1 MDIGLKEWLIIGGL
15 LLIGLIIFDG
25 WRRMKGQRNT
35 LKIDIDRGFTDS
47 DDADVAVGAHNP
59 ELPNGGARALQDDY
73 RDQSY
78 VHDTKPLN
86 TSERIDPGFDHLNDR
101 VESKADDVTESAHK
115 TEDNPHTVSEA
126 SYHSPERHRSN
137 AEASNPQPEF
147 DYNEPAQQ
155 VAKQSFSQ
163 PEELPVELDPL
174 FDDIPEILSPV
185 RQVAVP
191 DVHPNTTSVEQAG
204 SKNEKQEYLDLEQP
218 ITVLM
223 RQASDKLA
231 EDETQQSQE
240 EMFFSPDAQ
249 VRSENES
256 DQLSK
261 LHSEL
266 NSNPTNERQEAED
279 AAYSVESQLSRNSG
293 MPASSLA
300 QQEFPSPVENTNVDS
315 IEPEVIGSELDSNS
329 STSFVAEESELEPE
343 QDSLFENDRLESA
356 RSDRKALEQAPEPEE
371 VLVITVVGKQQ
382 PLDGQTLLQVVLA
395 CGMRF
400 GDMSLF
406 HRFEEGVDKGPVQ
419 FSMANAVNPGTF
431 DLENMSE
438 MTTPGVSFFM
448 SMSEPEDAKNAFE
461 CMLATAETVSKHLG
475 GDLLD
480 ENRSVMRPQTKAH
493 YRERIREFEMHKL
506 HRRNL
511 S

>member
-47 DDADVAVGAHNP
+47 DDTDVAEGAHNP

-73 RDQSY
+73 HDQSY
-78 VHDTKPLN
+78 VHDGKALN

-101 VESKADDVTESAHK
+101 VELKAEPQTESTYKKA
-115 TEDNPHTVSEA
+115 NPETA
-126 SYHSPERHRSN
+126 YQQPEGNHSN
-137 AEASNPQPEF
+137 AVASNPQPEF
-147 DYNEPAQQ
+147 DYNESPRQLAEQRYS
-155 VAKQSFSQ
+155 QS
-163 PEELPVELDPL
+163 EELPVELDPL

-185 RQVAVP
+185 RQQVAEQR
-191 DVHPNTTSVEQAG
+191 DTTPTEQ
-204 SKNEKQEYLDLEQP
+204 SKSDNEQPSPEKSEYLDLEQP

-223 RQASDKLA
+223 RQASEKQA
-231 EDETQQSQE
+231 EDEAQQSQE
-240 EMFFSPDAQ
+240 EMFFYPDEQVPSSDKNNNGSEANPKLSPEFD
-249 VRSENES
+249 SEYQETERAHHYEEPKVLHNNGASAPAS
-256 DQLSK
+256 DQQELS
-261 LHSEL
+261 
-266 NSNPTNERQEAED
+266 
-279 AAYSVESQLSRNSG
+279 
-293 MPASSLA
+293 SSLHNA
-300 QQEFPSPVENTNVDS
+300 NADTINEPVIS
-315 IEPEVIGSELDSNS
+315 SELDSES
-329 STSFVAEESELEPE
+329 ITEPTAGDSELKPE
-343 QDSLFENDRLESA
+343 QDSLFESDHLESA
-356 RSDRKALEQAPEPEE
+356 RSERKALEQAPEPEE

-431 DLENMSE
+431 DLEHMSE

>member
-1 MDIGLKEWLIIGGL
+1 MDIGLREWLIIGGL
-15 LLIGLIIFDG
+15 LVIGLIIFDG

-35 LKIDIDRGFTDS
+35 LKIDIDRGFVDS
-47 DDADVAVGAHNP
+47 VETDVASGAHNP
-59 ELPNGGARALQDDY
+59 ELPNGGARALPEEG
-73 RDQSY
+73 REQSY
-78 VHDTKPLN
+78 GHEASVASHS
-86 TSERIDPGFDHLNDR
+86 SERIDPGFEHLNDY
-101 VESKADDVTESAHK
+101 VEPSAYATGGTEVDSAQVVDSKQEYLSSDQDLDLSPKEHHENTRYEQVPNAS
-115 TEDNPHTVSEA
+115 SEYKHQQI
-126 SYHSPERHRSN
+126 SQTSINTSN
-137 AEASNPQPEF
+137 
-147 DYNEPAQQ
+147 QQ
-155 VAKQSFSQ
+155 
-163 PEELPVELDPL
+163 EELDPL
-174 FDDIPEILSPV
+174 FDEIPEILSPV
-185 RQVAVP
+185 R
-191 DVHPNTTSVEQAG
+191 
-204 SKNEKQEYLDLEQP
+204 KQEVVSNAHSSSAPTEYLDLEQP

-223 RQASDKLA
+223 RQASENISKS
-231 EDETQQSQE
+231 ETSQAQE
-240 EMFFSPDAQ
+240 EMFFYPDAQ
-249 VRSENES
+249 ESVENVEEPSLETASEPQEKYEGISSVEQVVTEKEPIS
-256 DQLSK
+256 DQSFLQHEVSDDT
-261 LHSEL
+261 
-266 NSNPTNERQEAED
+266 PQGTND
-279 AAYSVESQLSRNSG
+279 VIPESI
-293 MPASSLA
+293 
-300 QQEFPSPVENTNVDS
+300 S
-315 IEPEVIGSELDSNS
+315 IEQDDLV
-329 STSFVAEESELEPE
+329 EPE

-356 RSDRKALEQAPEPEE
+356 RSDRKAREQAPEPEE

-406 HRFEEGVDKGPVQ
+406 HRFEEGIDKGAVQ

-461 CMLATAETVSKHLG
+461 CMLATAETVSTHLG

-506 HRRNL
+506 HKRNL